1 MRNGGSLLDGH
12 ITAAVPVVDFS
23 ARLQPNEHA
32 MDHRVSFELTVEDVA
47 RCLEKKTAIPGD
59 SGTASFHLAPTSN
72 GDHLDETYHD
82 LPEKARRSL
91 SLRLAK
97 EFNFNNVDA
106 ANVEPSVGS
115 DWWANEKVA
124 GMTSEPKKNWSFH
137 PVAQPGVS

>member
-1 MRNGGSLLDGH
+1 
-12 ITAAVPVVDFS
+12 
-23 ARLQPNEHA
+23 

-47 RCLEKKTAIPGD
+47 RCLEKKTAISGD
-59 SGTASFHLAPTSN
+59 SATASFHLAPTSS
-72 GDHLDETYHD
+72 GDHKRESNDTRLYVDETYHD

-97 EFNFNNVDA
+97 EFNFNSVDA

-124 GMTSEPKKNWSFH
+124 GITSEPEKGWSFH

>member
-1 MRNGGSLLDGH
+1 
-12 ITAAVPVVDFS
+12 
-23 ARLQPNEHA
+23 

-47 RCLEKKTAIPGD
+47 RCLEKKTAISGD
-59 SGTASFHLAPTSN
+59 SATASFHLAPPTSS
-72 GDHLDETYHD
+72 GDHKRESNDPRAGLYVDETYHD

-97 EFNFNNVDA
+97 EFNFNNVD
-106 ANVEPSVGS
+106 V

-124 GMTSEPKKNWSFH
+124 GITPEPEKSWSFH